1 MQNWVEGLNVAL
13 DCVDAGEPADA
24 ERLCRQMLDEDGE
37 NQAVLLL
44 LGLAIGA
51 QGEFARAQPI
61 LVRVGHAEAA
71 GNDRRH
77 ERSRG
82 AGPVALPHAGRAA
95 VSRMPAV
102 CAGR

>member
-13 DCVDAGEPADA
+13 DCVDAGKSAEA
-24 ERLCRQMLDEDGE
+24 ERLCQRMLDEDGE

-61 LVRVGHAEAA
+61 LVRVGHAEAE
-71 GNDRRH
+71 GSDRRYD
-77 ERSRG
+77 
-82 AGPVALPHAGRAA
+82 AA
-95 VSRMPAV
+95 AAHVRWR
-102 CAGR
+102 CR